1 MRILILN
8 GIPSN
13 EKYRD
18 YEKAIEK
25 LVIENKT
32 HKIEYFRLR
41 DMDIKNCTG
50 CWSCWV
56 KTPGLCSIKDDY
68 EQIFSR
74 IPHSDKIIYISPVV
88 LGYESSILKKCKDRS
103 IGTAIP
109 YITLFEGEQHH
120 IQRYEKNPEIHVMLL
135 TDEDTRQED
144 LDLISSTYFRNAL
157 NSRQKEISQFNA
169 VNTIGGIVDVFNN
182 L

>member
-1 MRILILN
+1 MRILVLN
-8 GIPSN
+8 GIPN
-13 EKYRD
+13 DEKYNT
-18 YEKAIEK
+18 YEKTIEK
-25 LVIENKT
+25 LIIENKS
-32 HKIEYFRLR
+32 HEIEYFRLR

-68 EQIFSR
+68 EQVFSR
-74 IPHSDKIIYISPVV
+74 ISHSDEVFYISPVI

-103 IGTAIP
+103 IGTALP

-120 IQRYEKNPEIHVMLL
+120 IQRYDKNPEIRVLLL
-135 TDEDTRQED
+135 TDEDTNQED
-144 LDLISSTYFRNAL
+144 IDLISLTYFRNSL
-157 NSRQKEISQFNA
+157 NARQKKLPHFNA
-169 VNTIGGIVDVFNN
+169 VNTVGGIEDVFNN